1 MAEDPEEEG
10 LELDEELT
18 KFTWSYMKGFAL
30 GRLLYSPERFGR
42 MRVGDFLDAMTGY
55 TEGENERIRA
65 VAEIVRTSTA
75 LLWNIQVDAKS
86 KLGADELWPFPWEKK
101 EEPGEQIPD
110 EKIKDFD
117 ERQKKY
123 LTDNFPG

>member
-1 MAEDPEEEG
+1 
-10 LELDEELT
+10 
-18 KFTWSYMKGFAL
+18 MKGFAL